1 MSARPPPPTGGLHAR
16 LVVNFTLA
24 LLFCANLLGLSFLR
38 FRVQVLVVWVEL
50 LVLFLGFFYLF
61 DLSLAFMQRKI
72 GFMVTQGVV
81 TTLYLSAVSIFEW
94 NNIKTKDFE
103 FLHTECFFTDDT
115 VCTAATAEI
124 LLHEK
129 APAQT
134 MQAWC
139 RGYPGRTVEPR

>member
-1 MSARPPPPTGGLHAR
+1 
-16 LVVNFTLA
+16 
-24 LLFCANLLGLSFLR
+24 
-38 FRVQVLVVWVEL
+38 VVWVEL

-139 RGYPGRTVEPR
+139 RGCPGRTVEPR